1 VKVSPLSCLP
11 KVRSNKRDAVPAAL
25 FLWLAVVTEISAN
38 SRKSLFLTRAG
49 APARYR
55 FAGGLSGLST
65 LSLLGELAAAL
76 EMPQGDVARI
86 VQTAPR
92 RYKLFTITKRN
103 GIDRRVIAQPAR
115 ALKAI
120 QRYVIAAKLRALPLH
135 PIATAYRTGRSIA
148 DNAAAHAGRRVI
160 LKLDFRD
167 FFNSITPGD
176 FSAALDAARLDISPD
191 NRMLLIA
198 ILFWLNPLEK
208 RLCLAI
214 GAPSSPFISNAVME
228 PLDRQFEAIAQA
240 HSARCTRYADDI
252 TLSAN
257 SIENLLRA
265 EQELRQAVARVPH
278 PRLTFNDAKRGIFT
292 TAGRR
297 LVTGLVLT
305 PDGKVSLGRERKR
318 TISAALHHITVGR
331 NVTRA
336 HREETRGWLAYAN
349 GVEPAFVMAMA
360 VKYPLA
366 FRAIMGMGFATRRAL
381 AETALD

>member
-1 VKVSPLSCLP
+1 VGLL
-11 KVRSNKRDAVPAAL
+11 RD
-25 FLWLAVVTEISAN
+25 LAV
-38 SRKSLFLTRAG
+38 
-49 APARYR
+49 
-55 FAGGLSGLST
+55 
-65 LSLLGELAAAL
+65 AL
-76 EMPQGDVARI
+76 DMSESDIASI
-86 VQTAPR
+86 VRTAPR
-92 RYKLFTITKRN
+92 RYKLFTIPKRS
-103 GIDRRVIAQPAR
+103 GADRRVIAQPAH

-120 QRYVIAAKLRALPLH
+120 QRYVVATKLTPLRIH

-148 DNAAAHAGRRVI
+148 DNAAAHAAKRVI
-160 LKLDFRD
+160 LKLDFHD

-176 FSAALDAARLDISPD
+176 LQAVVERTRLDTIEASD
-191 NRMLLIA
+191 RVLLNL
-198 ILFWLNPLEK
+198 ILFWLHPLEN

-228 PLDRQFEAIAQA
+228 PLDRQFQDIARA

-257 SIENLLRA
+257 SIENLLQA
-265 EQELRQAVARVPH
+265 ERELRQVVGSSLH
-278 PRLTFNDAKRGIFT
+278 PRLTFNDSKRGLFT

-318 TISAALHHITVGR
+318 KISAALHHISVGR
-331 NVTRA
+331 NVAHA

-349 GVEPAFVMAMA
+349 GVEPAFVVSMA

-366 FRAIMGMGFATRRAL
+366 FRAVMGMAFSSREAL
-381 AETALD
+381 AETAPE